1 MFVKLDLDRIAFHE
15 PKVIPAGSTGPEFT
29 TVFETVFP
37 TEPCFV
43 EYKDRLWRITKK
55 WFLWVMVNFRI
66 PEVELGVGLWVQD
79 SILAGGSSQQINNM
93 LRKDVKRWLYAML
106 ISPWREDK
114 GRRVWAVARHR

>member
-1 MFVKLDLDRIAFHE
+1 M
-15 PKVIPAGSTGPEFT
+15 
-29 TVFETVFP
+29 FETVFP
-37 TEPCFV
+37 TRPCFV

-55 WFLWVMVNFRI
+55 WFLWVKVNFRI

-106 ISPWREDK
+106 ISPWREDDGGS
-114 GRRVWAVARHR
+114 GRLHDTGRGLAGD